1 MKNLFLLTIF
11 LCANLSLSCQS
22 VVDIPAG
29 ETIELKYTEFE
40 YTNVQL
46 KNKSMKPIEVSVLSN
61 DSEKQLRSFGLAKL
75 AKEEV
80 MVESTSKLILK
91 NNSESSVSVK
101 LSTSQSARPV
111 TAYSNKKVNF
121 SLRNSSGSSIPLI
134 IPTVMNPNLSPD
146 SMSGVTLKMGQE
158 ILFKVRGRKYVLLT
172 VDENI
177 QKGDILDVAKLLPE
191 RKKEL
196 GL

>member
-1 MKNLFLLTIF
+1 MKYLMLLTA
-11 LCANLSLSCQS
+11 LCFVCLSISCQS

-29 ETIELKYTEFE
+29 ETVELDYPSYDYTDVVLR
-40 YTNVQL
+40 NRG
-46 KNKSMKPIEVSVLSN
+46 MKTIEVSVLSKETN
-61 DSEKQLRSFGLAKL
+61 KRLRSFGLDKL

-80 MVESTSKLILK
+80 MVESTSKLVLK
-91 NNSESSVSVK
+91 NNNEKSVSLR
-101 LSTSQSARPV
+101 LSSSKSTKPIA
-111 TAYSNKKVNF
+111 ANSNRKVNF
-121 SLRNSSGSSIPLI
+121 TLRNSSGKSIPLI

-146 SMSGVTLKMGQE
+146 SMNGVTLKMGQE
-158 ILFKVRGRKYVLLT
+158 ILFKERGKKYVLLT
-172 VDENI
+172 VDESI

>member
-1 MKNLFLLTIF
+1 MKYLMLLTA
-11 LCANLSLSCQS
+11 LCFVCLSISCQS

-29 ETIELKYTEFE
+29 ETVELDYPSYDYTDVVLR
-40 YTNVQL
+40 NRG
-46 KNKSMKPIEVSVLSN
+46 MKTIEVSVLSKETN
-61 DSEKQLRSFGLAKL
+61 KRLRSFGLDKL

-80 MVESTSKLILK
+80 MVESTSKLVLK
-91 NNSESSVSVK
+91 NNNEKSVSLR
-101 LSTSQSARPV
+101 LSSSKSAKPI
-111 TAYSNKKVNF
+111 AANSNRKVNF
-121 SLRNSSGSSIPLI
+121 TLRNSSGVSIPLI

-158 ILFKVRGRKYVLLT
+158 ILFKERGKKYVLLT
-172 VDENI
+172 VDESI

>member
-1 MKNLFLLTIF
+1 MKYLSITITFLF
-11 LCANLSLSCQS
+11 LSLSICCSS
-22 VVDIPAG
+22 VVNIPAG
-29 ETIELKYTEFE
+29 ESVELDYNDFKYTDVE
-40 YTNVQL
+40 L
-46 KNKSMKPIEVSVLSN
+46 KNKSMKQIEVSVLSK
-61 DSEKQLRSFGLAKL
+61 DSDKRLRSFGLNKL

-91 NNSESSVSVK
+91 NKNDSPVSVK
-101 LSTSQSARPV
+101 LSTSKGVNPNRTIS
-111 TAYSNKKVNF
+111 TKKVDF
-121 SLRNSSGSSIPLI
+121 TLRNSSNKSIPLI
-134 IPTVMNPNLSPD
+134 IPTVMNPNLSPE
-146 SMSGVTLKMGQE
+146 STSGVSLQMGQE

-172 VDENI
+172 VDESI

>member
-40 YTNVQL
+40 YTDVQL

-80 MVESTSKLILK
+80 MVESTSTLILK
-91 NNSESSVSVK
+91 NKNDSSVAIK

-121 SLRNSSGSSIPLI
+121 SLRNSSSSSIPLI

-177 QKGDILDVAKLLPE
+177 QKGDILDVAKLLSE

>member
-1 MKNLFLLTIF
+1 MKYLSITITFLF
-11 LCANLSLSCQS
+11 LSLSICCQS
-22 VVDIPAG
+22 VVNIPAG
-29 ETIELKYTEFE
+29 ESVELDYNDFKYTDVE
-40 YTNVQL
+40 L
-46 KNKSMKPIEVSVLSN
+46 KNKSMKQIEVSVLSK
-61 DSEKQLRSFGLAKL
+61 DSDKRLRSFGLNKL

-91 NNSESSVSVK
+91 NKNDSPVSVK
-101 LSTSQSARPV
+101 LSTSKGVNPNRTIS
-111 TAYSNKKVNF
+111 TKKVDF
-121 SLRNSSGSSIPLI
+121 TLRNSSNKSIPLI
-134 IPTVMNPNLSPD
+134 IPTVMNPNLSPE
-146 SMSGVTLKMGQE
+146 STSGVSLQMGQE

-172 VDENI
+172 VDESI

>member
-1 MKNLFLLTIF
+1 MKYLMLLNA
-11 LCANLSLSCQS
+11 LCFVCLSISCQS

-29 ETIELKYTEFE
+29 ETVELDYPSYDYTDVVLR
-40 YTNVQL
+40 NRG
-46 KNKSMKPIEVSVLSN
+46 MKTIEVSVLSKETN
-61 DSEKQLRSFGLAKL
+61 KRLRSFGLDKL

-80 MVESTSKLILK
+80 MVESTSKLVLK
-91 NNSESSVSVK
+91 NNNEKSVSLR
-101 LSTSQSARPV
+101 LSSSKSAKPI
-111 TAYSNKKVNF
+111 AANSNRKVNF
-121 SLRNSSGSSIPLI
+121 TLRNSSGKSIPLI

-158 ILFKVRGRKYVLLT
+158 ILFKERGKKYVLLT
-172 VDENI
+172 VDESI

>member
-1 MKNLFLLTIF
+1 MKYLMLLTA
-11 LCANLSLSCQS
+11 LCFVCLSISCQS

-29 ETIELKYTEFE
+29 ETVELDYPSYDYTDVVLR
-40 YTNVQL
+40 NRG
-46 KNKSMKPIEVSVLSN
+46 MKTIEVSVLSKETN
-61 DSEKQLRSFGLAKL
+61 KRLRSFGLDKL

-80 MVESTSKLILK
+80 MVESTSKLVLK
-91 NNSESSVSVK
+91 NNNEKSVSLR
-101 LSTSQSARPV
+101 LSSSKSAKPI
-111 TAYSNKKVNF
+111 AANSNRKVNF
-121 SLRNSSGSSIPLI
+121 TLRNSSGKSIPLI

-146 SMSGVTLKMGQE
+146 SMNGVTLKMGQE
-158 ILFKVRGRKYVLLT
+158 ILFKERGKKYVLLT
-172 VDENI
+172 VDESI